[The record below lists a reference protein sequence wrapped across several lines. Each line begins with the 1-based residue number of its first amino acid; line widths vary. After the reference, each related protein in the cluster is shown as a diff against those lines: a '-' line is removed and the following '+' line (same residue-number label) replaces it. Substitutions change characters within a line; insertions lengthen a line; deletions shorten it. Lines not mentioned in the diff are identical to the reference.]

1 MYNYAH
7 CDHLR
12 STGSKMRCEFD
23 VQMTTSALYD
33 YNMYHTYTGAA
44 GIVGTA
50 VGALFI
56 IVYAAYM
63 QPVYLLAGL
72 LLILYS
78 PVVLFINSYKQVKL
92 NPAYKAPMHYVLD
105 DTGVTVTLGEESL
118 SVEWDKM
125 YRARS
130 TNQSILLYTG
140 PKSAWVFPKKDLGQ
154 LRYDVIEIISTHM
167 DPSKVKIRQ

>member
-1 MYNYAH
+1 M
-7 CDHLR
+7 
-12 STGSKMRCEFD
+12 MRCEFD
-23 VQMTTSALYD
+23 VQMTASALYD

-50 VGALFI
+50 AGAVFI
-56 IVYAAYM
+56 ILYLAYA
-63 QPVYLLAGL
+63 QPMYLAAGL

-78 PVVLFINSYKQVKL
+78 PVTLYINAYKQVKL
-92 NPAYKAPMHYVLD
+92 NPVYKKPLHYVLD
-105 DTGVTVTLGEESL
+105 EEGVTVTSGDESL
-118 SVEWDKM
+118 SVPWGDM

-154 LRYDVIEIISTHM
+154 LRYNVIEIISTHM
-167 DPSKVKIRQ
+167 DSGKVKIRQ

>member
-1 MYNYAH
+1 MYNYAQYA
-7 CDHLR
+7 LLER
-12 STGSKMRCEFD
+12 SLMKCEFD

-50 VGALFI
+50 AGAVFI
-56 IVYAAYM
+56 ILYAAYM
-63 QPVYLLAGL
+63 QPVYLVAGL

-78 PVVLFINSYKQVKL
+78 PVMLYINSCKQIKL
-92 NPAYKAPMHYVLD
+92 NPVYKKPLHYVLD
-105 DTGVTVTLGEESL
+105 EEGVTVTSGDESL
-118 SVEWDKM
+118 SVPWSDM

-140 PKSAWVFPKKDLGQ
+140 PKSAWVFPKKDLKEQ
-154 LRYDVIEIISTHM
+154 RYDVIEIISTHL
-167 DPSKVKIRQ
+167 DPAKVKIRQ

>member
-1 MYNYAH
+1 M
-7 CDHLR
+7 
-12 STGSKMRCEFD
+12 KCEFD
-23 VQMTTSALYD
+23 VQMTASALYD

-44 GIVGTA
+44 GIIGTA
-50 VGALFI
+50 AGAVFI
-56 IVYAAYM
+56 ILYLAYG
-63 QPVYLLAGL
+63 QPVYLAAGI

-78 PVVLFINSYKQVKL
+78 PVTLYINAHKQARL
-92 NPAYKAPMHYVLD
+92 NPVYKRPLHYVLD
-105 DTGVTVTLGEESL
+105 DEGVTVTSGDESL
-118 SVEWDKM
+118 SVPWTDM

-167 DPSKVKIRQ
+167 DPAKVKIKQ

>member
-1 MYNYAH
+1 M
-7 CDHLR
+7 
-12 STGSKMRCEFD
+12 KCEFD
-23 VQMTTSALYD
+23 VQMTASALYD

-44 GIVGTA
+44 GIIGTA
-50 VGALFI
+50 AGAVFI
-56 IVYAAYM
+56 ILYMAYG
-63 QPVYLLAGL
+63 QPVYLAAGL

-78 PVVLFINSYKQVKL
+78 PVTLYINAHKQARL
-92 NPAYKAPMHYVLD
+92 NPVYKRPLHYVLD
-105 DTGVTVTLGEESL
+105 DEGVTVTSGDESL
-118 SVEWDKM
+118 SVPWTDM

-167 DPSKVKIRQ
+167 DPAKVKIKQ

>member
-1 MYNYAH
+1 
-7 CDHLR
+7 
-12 STGSKMRCEFD
+12 MRCEFD
-23 VQMTTSALYD
+23 VQMTASALYD

-50 VGALFI
+50 AGAVFI
-56 IVYAAYM
+56 IVYLAYR
-63 QPVYLLAGL
+63 QPMYLAAGL

-78 PVVLFINSYKQVKL
+78 PVMLYINAYKQVKL
-92 NPAYKAPMHYVLD
+92 NPVYKRPLHYVLD
-105 DTGVTVTLGEESL
+105 DNGVTVTSKDDSL
-118 SVEWDKM
+118 SVSWDEM

-167 DPSKVKIRQ
+167 DAGKVKIRQ